1 MDLASGLSAIVV
13 GSLGLFI
20 LYNLWWTICSH
31 KTEGKLLVRQP
42 SGALPFIGHLHLLRA
57 QQTGARTLAALAD
70 KYGPVFTIRLGRSH
84 ACVVSSPEA
93 VKDCFTIND
102 KVFADRPRSNAGTYL
117 AYDHAG
123 FGFASYGAYWLEIR
137 KLAVVELFSVHR
149 LALLKQVRVSEVNA
163 FIKNLYLFCKKNEQV
178 PNQNISVGPRLE
190 VLVVNMIVRM
200 IAGKR
205 YFTDAD
211 GEVHEEAK
219 RLIKLIKEFA
229 SVLATT
235 AVSEVFPFL
244 KWMDKWSNQVKS
256 MKRISKEME
265 SLIETWVDEHK
276 LKKLKTEENNS
287 NQDFIDVMLSTIKD
301 GHAMSGHTREKIIK
315 ATITMLIIAG
325 IDTTAIAMT
334 WILSN
339 LMNNRHALKRAQQE
353 LDLKIGRDRWAEDS
367 DMEKLNYLQAIIKE
381 TFRLYPPVPMLMPH
395 VLREDCC
402 VSGYHIPQGTRLFV
416 NAWKLH
422 RDPRV
427 WSNPE
432 EFEPERFLMSHRNV
446 DVLGLNFELT
456 PFGSGRRSCPGIKW
470 TLQAVHLTMARLLQG
485 FDLTTPLDAPVDMTE
500 AQGASATMPK
510 ATPLELV
517 LTPRLPPH
525 LYHL

>member
-1 MDLASGLSAIVV
+1 MIMDLASGLPAIVV

-42 SGALPFIGHLHLLRA
+42 SGALPFIGHLHLLLA

-70 KYGPVFTIRLGRSH
+70 KYGPVFTIRL
-84 ACVVSSPEA
+84 
-93 VKDCFTIND
+93 
-102 KVFADRPRSNAGTYL
+102 GTYL

-149 LALLKQVRVSEVNA
+149 LALLKQV
-163 FIKNLYLFCKKNEQV
+163 L
-178 PNQNISVGPRLE
+178 NQNISVGPRLE
-190 VLVVNMIVRM
+190 VLVVNMMVRM

-205 YFTDAD
+205 YFTGAD

-244 KWMDKWSNQVKS
+244 KWMDRWSNQVKS

-265 SLIETWVDEHK
+265 SLIETWVNEHK

-301 GHAMSGHTREKIIK
+301 GHAMSGHAREKIIK

-339 LMNNRHALKRAQQE
+339 LMNNRQALKRAQQE

-432 EFEPERFLMSHRNV
+432 EFEPERFLTSHRNV
-446 DVLGLNFELT
+446 DVLGRNFELT

-517 LTPRLPPH
+517 LTPCLLPH